1 MPGLADLPELLE
13 DLRSHGLLRDAWAD
27 QDAEGLVDF
36 TLNDTLGFRRPRSG
50 TVSRETSRGW
60 EQERPGAGASR
71 LLGGTHESHLQVERL
86 LTEWLEAESALL
98 FSSGYA
104 ANVGALG
111 ALLGPDDLVLSDAL
125 NHASLI
131 DGIRLSRARTIIFP
145 HLDLSAAARM
155 YKASISEGHPPSS
168 RIRPATWLVLESYYS
183 MDGDSPDLKKAREL
197 CDELGWNLYVDEAHA
212 FGLFGPEG
220 RGLSAAAGVRPDV
233 LMLGFGKAAGGAGGA
248 VLGVRALR
256 EWLWNRA
263 RSFVFST
270 APSPVGT
277 WALLD
282 TLRRTRTAD
291 RERARSVALSSFF
304 REALEREGVSLGT
317 GTHGPIVSVVL
328 GEEKKAL
335 EAASRLKNQGF
346 RVLPVRPPTV
356 PKGTS
361 RLRITVSA
369 AHEEVDLERLAEEI
383 GAIVREQ

>member
-36 TLNDTLGFRRPRSG
+36 TLNDTLGFRRPPHAD
-50 TVSRETSRGW
+50 VSRETSRGW
-60 EQERPGAGASR
+60 ERERPGAGASR
-71 LLGGTHESHLQVERL
+71 LLGGTHESHLQVERFL
-86 LTEWLEAESALL
+86 AEWLEAESALL

-383 GAIVREQ
+383 GAIVRE